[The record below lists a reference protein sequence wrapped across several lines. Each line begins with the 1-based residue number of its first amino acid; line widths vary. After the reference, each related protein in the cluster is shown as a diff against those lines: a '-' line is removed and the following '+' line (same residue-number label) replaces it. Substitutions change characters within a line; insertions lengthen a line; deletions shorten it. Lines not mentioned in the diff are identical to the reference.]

1 MPSPGLTSN
10 PEISDPESPLLS
22 WEEIHPKLLLPPVRR
37 SPVRDDS
44 HITTL
49 LSASSYHLPE
59 QSNYRPQTRPPQHAR
74 SPLYGGLIV
83 NAASSPE
90 EANNRDSSEQEEP
103 PKRRRR
109 RVSSPDNGPSSA
121 LVKKR
126 GRPRKTSSRQMDKEP
141 DEVGLVCLLSVLLS
155 ITKQDQRRRA
165 QIRLAQRAY
174 RSRKEASMSSLQS
187 RIAQLETNI
196 EQMSGAVVSFNDGLV
211 QAGVLESDSGL
222 AGHWH
227 DTVQT
232 CLTLAKENQHEHD
245 HERENLGNNNP
256 FPNEETPSPASM
268 STGHEL
274 PSEPPIPNID
284 PALHNNHPPDTF
296 ETTTMDLSTFMERL
310 HLACIYE
317 GYLMLSNPSIN
328 ISCLK
333 KPFLFL
339 LSIMDRKR
347 ATSYFKACLHARS
360 GLLKTSLDEWD
371 EIVPFFCL
379 GGAGTHYRRSRS
391 SWTQR
396 LSKTDALLPRYV
408 TVEDPLAQF
417 PVETRREMDGE
428 WFDIQDLEGFL
439 REQGVWIV
447 PGAGDGLSSSK
458 LKAASSAQM
467 VVDAAGFIPGNIA
480 FSFFAIYWLLETNL
494 S

>member
-1 MPSPGLTSN
+1 MPSPDLTRDSE
-10 PEISDPESPLLS
+10 PSDPGSPLLS

-37 SPVRDDS
+37 SPVRDDN

-59 QSNYRPQTRPPQHAR
+59 QSSYRPETISSHHAHAQ
-74 SPLYGGLIV
+74 LYGGLILNV
-83 NAASSPE
+83 PSSPE
-90 EANNRDSSEQEEP
+90 EANNRDSPEQET
-103 PKRRRR
+103 PKRRHRR
-109 RVSSPDNGPSSA
+109 ESSPDNGPSST

-126 GRPRKTSSRQMDKEP
+126 GRPRKSSSRQIDKES
-141 DEVGLVCLLSVLLS
+141 DEVCLLSALPS
-155 ITKQDQRRRA
+155 ITKQDQRRRV

-174 RSRKEASMSSLQS
+174 RSRKEASLSSHQS
-187 RIAQLETNI
+187 RIVQLETTI
-196 EQMSGAVVSFNDGLV
+196 EKMSGAVVSFNDGLV

-232 CLTLAKENQHEHD
+232 CLALAKDDQH
-245 HERENLGNNNP
+245 
-256 FPNEETPSPASM
+256 EETPSPASM
-268 STGHEL
+268 PTGHGL
-274 PSEPPIPNID
+274 LSEPPVPNID
-284 PALHNNHPPDTF
+284 PALHNNQPPDSF
-296 ETTTMDLSTFMERL
+296 ETSTIELSTFMERL

-328 ISCLK
+328 ISCLR
-333 KPFLFL
+333 KPFLL
-339 LSIMDRKR
+339 LLNIMDRKR
-347 ATSYFKACLHARS
+347 ATSYFKACLHSRS

-371 EIVPFFCL
+371 EIVPFFSL
-379 GGAGTHYRRSRS
+379 GGAGTHYPRSRS
-391 SWTQR
+391 PWTRQ

-408 TVEDPLAQF
+408 TIEDPLAQF

-439 REQGVWIV
+439 QEQGIWII
-447 PGAGDGLSSSK
+447 ARSGDELSSSK
-458 LKAASSAQM
+458 LKASSSAQV
-467 VVDAAGFIPGNIA
+467 VVDAAGLIPGKLV
-480 FSFFAIYWLLETNL
+480 FSLFAIDWLLETNL